1 MGRATDGL
9 GDVVTLAA
17 SGGGGLTGTP
27 SASPANLFAQP
38 AGGLSLAVQVPA
50 GTKPG
55 LYRLSVTAKA
65 NGPSGRV
72 VRASAL
78 IRVRAGAPSAIAL
91 RAGRAV
97 ARPDGLRGVAL
108 TARVVD
114 SSGAAVPDGT
124 LVSFDTPA
132 AALQPATARPV
143 GGVMWSD
150 RERGGWALL
159 QPATARP
166 VGGVAGATLAY
177 APGDH
182 PIVTASAAGAQGQ
195 LYAGRGQHRPL
206 LRRLDRARRPAGH
219 GRAAGRAGHGRAAGA
234 AQPARRARPRHRE
247 PGGDDRR
254 ARRRAPCVLG
264 GQRAGA
270 RDGDAA
276 NLGGRGAGD
285 RKPVGRRGGAER
297 PAAYLHERAD
307 TIEIGAY
314 LAHIEDRLAQQ
325 PSEIVPR
332 DRVAQQPIPIL

>member
-97 ARPDGLRGVAL
+97 ARPDGMRGVAL

-132 AALQPATARPV
+132 AA
-143 GGVMWSD
+143 
-150 RERGGWALL
+150 L

-285 RKPVGRRGGAER
+285 RQPVGRRGGAER

-325 PSEIVPR
+325 LSEIVPR